1 MRISCQAP
9 WALGRPS
16 PHHECGVGGTLLVV
30 TGRMVWRVNRRA
42 HPQPLR
48 TVSRV
53 CPSLGRVS
61 HSCNKLSC
69 DELKSDAAG
78 ADRRGDHRA
87 GKVREADG
95 GDLVEVWT
103 DGGRAH
109 ATPLTITRSQKSTS
123 GWKARPAEAT
133 LLPVPVGNLIL
144 SRNIRPCGKG
154 TIASSTQRGR
164 SNTAT
169 VKGSHAVE
177 HALERPLRRDFGL
190 CL

>member
-1 MRISCQAP
+1 M
-9 WALGRPS
+9 
-16 PHHECGVGGTLLVV
+16 VV
-30 TGRMVWRVNRRA
+30 TGRTVWCVNRGA
-42 HPQPLR
+42 HPQPLQ

-53 CPSLGRVS
+53 CPSLGRV
-61 HSCNKLSC
+61 HSCKKLSC

-103 DGGRAH
+103 GGWQGPRH
-109 ATPLTITRSQKSTS
+109 APHGHRREPEIDFRLEDAQ
-123 GWKARPAEAT
+123 P

-144 SRNIRPCGKG
+144 SRNIRSCGIG
-154 TIASSTQRGR
+154 TIASSTRRGR

-169 VKGSHAVE
+169 VNGSHAVE
-177 HALERPLRRDFGL
+177 KALERLLRRDFGL
-190 CL
+190 CP